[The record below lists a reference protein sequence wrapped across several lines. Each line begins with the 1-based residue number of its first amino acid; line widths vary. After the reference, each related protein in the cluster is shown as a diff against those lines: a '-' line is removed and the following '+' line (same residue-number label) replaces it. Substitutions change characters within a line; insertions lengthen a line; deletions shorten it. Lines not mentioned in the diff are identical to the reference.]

1 MEKSTL
7 KEWVRTPRRRVRRA
21 WSGKVAKG
29 KKGGNWVVD
38 IAVLVRSLD
47 CQLDRESREAW
58 RRSKKDPDFVAFV
71 TWKDWAVN
79 RTRGHQRRIK
89 FGKWGRRGGGRI
101 MIISVLRCF
110 ISYLLLCNKESQ
122 SVVLKQPTHRMA
134 SQGQES
140 GSGLTGRFWR
150 RCLMVSVQLQVQDAA
165 T

>member
-1 MEKSTL
+1 
-7 KEWVRTPRRRVRRA
+7 
-21 WSGKVAKG
+21 
-29 KKGGNWVVD
+29 
-38 IAVLVRSLD
+38 
-47 CQLDRESREAW
+47 
-58 RRSKKDPDFVAFV
+58 
-71 TWKDWAVN
+71 
-79 RTRGHQRRIK
+79 
-89 FGKWGRRGGGRI
+89 